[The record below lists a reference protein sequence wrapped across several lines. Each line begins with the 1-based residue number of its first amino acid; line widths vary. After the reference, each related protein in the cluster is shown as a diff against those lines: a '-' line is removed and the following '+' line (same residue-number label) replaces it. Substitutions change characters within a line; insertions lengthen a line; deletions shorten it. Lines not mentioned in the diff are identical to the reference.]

1 MLNKDI
7 KELIRYGVSHLG
19 VRKDDEIYLENLLLG
34 EVKELTP
41 YEGEIDEAHI
51 ASLAVPDEIADN
63 IKKDLIA
70 KGYEEADAEREVDKL
85 FGLISPLPSAVNRR
99 FKELQ
104 HVNPKVASD
113 YLYSLSVN
121 SGYLKKTLVEK
132 NIVWEANYND
142 GPSLTITINLSKPE
156 KDNKA
161 IAAAMKKET
170 VVYPKCALCKEN
182 LGYYGD
188 HKTPARSTIRF
199 VPITVN
205 DESWFLQYSPY
216 GYFDHHLIAFKEEH
230 LPMHIS
236 ITTVK
241 RLLSFVE
248 QFPYFFLGS
257 NSDLPIVGGSI
268 LTHEHYQGGNPV
280 LPLFKCGD
288 KEVVKV
294 TPKGTKI
301 SILDF
306 YPSCVRISGVDK
318 EEIIHYSEKVIN
330 TWKGYDDKENGVYHE
345 TNGTPHNTVTP
356 FAKMTNG
363 QYEVSLIL
371 RNNRTSEEYPD
382 GIFHAHPE
390 YFAIKKE
397 GIGLIEA
404 AGLFVLPA
412 RLKRQLKE
420 VGETLSL
427 SEEEAIKKYPD
438 VALFKGFRAHILAK
452 GLTPNEG
459 VNEVCQGI
467 LRNVAV
473 FKDDE
478 VGNKGMRKFV
488 EEIAND

>member
-7 KELIRYGVSHLG
+7 KELVKYALTHLG
-19 VRKDDEIYLENLLLG
+19 AKEEDAIYLENLLLG
-34 EVKELTP
+34 QVKELEP
-41 YEGEIDEAHI
+41 YEGEIDEYHI
-51 ASLAVPDEIADN
+51 AGLSVPDEIADKL
-63 IKKDLIA
+63 KKDLLE
-70 KGYEEADAEREVDKL
+70 KGYEEAEAEREVDKL
-85 FGLISPLPSAVNRR
+85 FGLVSPLPSAVNRR
-99 FKELQ
+99 FGELKDIS
-104 HVNPKVASD
+104 PSLAGE
-113 YLYSLSVN
+113 YLYDLSVN
-121 SGYLKKTLVEK
+121 NGYLKKTLVEK
-132 NIVWEANYND
+132 NIVWEADYPD

-161 IAAAMKKET
+161 IAAAMKKANT
-170 VVYPKCALCKEN
+170 AYPKCALCKEN

-188 HKTPARSTIRF
+188 HKTPARSSIRF

-205 DESWFLQYSPY
+205 EEEWYLQYSPY
-216 GYFDHHLIAFKEEH
+216 GYFDHHLIAFKKEH

-248 QFPYFFLGS
+248 QFPSFFLGS

-280 LPLFKCGD
+280 LPLFRCSD
-288 KEVVKV
+288 KEVIKV
-294 TPKGTKI
+294 TEKGTKI

-306 YPSCVRISGVDK
+306 YPSSLRITGKDK
-318 EEIIHYSEKVIN
+318 EEIIHYAEKAIN
-330 TWKGYDDKENGVYHE
+330 RWKEYDDLENGIIHE
-345 TNGTPHNTVTP
+345 SSGASHNTVTP
-356 FAKMTNG
+356 FARMANG
-363 QYEVSLIL
+363 EYEVSLIL
-371 RNNRTSEEYPD
+371 RNNRTNDEYPD

-420 VGETLSL
+420 VEETLSL

-438 VALFKGFRAHILAK
+438 VALFSSFRKHILEK
-452 GLTPNEG
+452 GISPKEG

-473 FKDDE
+473 FKDDDK
-478 VGNKGMRKFV
+478 GHKGMKKFV
-488 EEIAND
+488 EEISND